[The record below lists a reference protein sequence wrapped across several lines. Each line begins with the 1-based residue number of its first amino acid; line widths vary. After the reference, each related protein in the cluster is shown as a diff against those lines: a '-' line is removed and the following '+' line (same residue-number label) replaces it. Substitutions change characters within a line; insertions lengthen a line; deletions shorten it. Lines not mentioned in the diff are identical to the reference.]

1 MIYKA
6 SCELTLTLYAGRRR
20 NALREAEEYLTRTAH
35 FRRAFNDMLVG
46 EGHDRTKATSS
57 TVPMGERASG
67 VAPNSGK
74 KKKGQ
79 HVAVWLFSYPNSGT
93 TWMQDLIEHAVGV
106 RDSAYKGEIPQL
118 LECRRI

>member
-1 MIYKA
+1 
-6 SCELTLTLYAGRRR
+6 
-20 NALREAEEYLTRTAH
+20 
-35 FRRAFNDMLVG
+35 
-46 EGHDRTKATSS
+46 
-57 TVPMGERASG
+57 MGERASG

-106 RDSAYKGEIPQL
+106 RDSAYKGEIPSALGMQKNL
-118 LECRRI
+118 KRDIPCSKQG